1 MPIEGVGFVG
11 VQGAFLPSGHIQ
23 QYRSGCGSVA
33 CTDRYLG
40 AEVLVSEGWGS
51 GEGPIWRYR
60 ISAAREYF
68 MFNIVVYG
76 SCINSLKIWVVHG
89 RKFSKKMAVF
99 AETCAFSRVAP

>member
-1 MPIEGVGFVG
+1 MSVLLACKVLFCHLVIYNNIGVG
-11 VQGAFLPSGHIQ
+11 A
-23 QYRSGCGSVA
+23 VA
-33 CTDRYLG
+33 LRARTDTYLG
-40 AEVLVSEGWGS
+40 AEVLVRWGGGA